1 MARLP
6 TYREKA
12 EAYETAI
19 EAILTGGVA
28 SYSVA
33 GTSFTKHNIEGLE
46 RLAQYYRSRTEA
58 EVTGFTTVCDMSR
71 EEF

>member
-1 MARLP
+1 MPRLP

-19 EAILTGGVA
+19 EALLTGGVS

-33 GTSFTKHNIEGLE
+33 GTSFTKHNLEALE
-46 RLAQYYRSRTEA
+46 RLAQYYRSRAEA
-58 EVTGFTTVCDMSR
+58 ETTGFTTVADMSR
-71 EEF
+71 EEY

>member
-1 MARLP
+1 MPRLP

-46 RLAQYYRSRTEA
+46 RLAQYYRSRAEA
-58 EVTGFTTVCDMSR
+58 ETTGFVTVAAMHI
-71 EEF
+71 EEA

>member
-19 EAILTGGVA
+19 EAILTGGVS

-33 GTSFTKHNIEGLE
+33 GTTFTKLNLEGLE
-46 RLAQYYRSRTEA
+46 RLAQYYRSRAEA
-58 EVTGFTTVCDMSR
+58 ESVGFTTVHDMSV
-71 EEF
+71 EEC

>member
-1 MARLP
+1 MPRLP

-12 EAYETAI
+12 EAYEAAI
-19 EAILTGGVA
+19 ETILAGGVS

-33 GTSFTKHNIEGLE
+33 GTTFTKHNLDGLE
-46 RLAQYYRSRTEA
+46 RLAQYYRSRAEA
-58 EVTGFTTVCDMSR
+58 EVTGFTTSAAMHM